1 MRGFTKTFVAVWIL
15 SASSMIA
22 PAGAVAADSLVDIP
36 AIADAAGYFQE
47 PLVAARP
54 PSAAEAKALASLISA
69 YRASHES
76 RRPALLADYLRR
88 YPRSPWAPSLRVEQG
103 LAYAQQGRITQA
115 IGAWEAVWRDRADRA
130 NAAFQPVTEPSPN
143 CSTATAG
150 WAILT
155 RLRSCST
162 NPGTGRSRRS

>member
-22 PAGAVAADSLVDIP
+22 PTGAVAADSLVNIP

-54 PSAAEAKALASLISA
+54 PSAAEAKALASLTSA

-88 YPRSPWAPSLRVEQG
+88 YPRSP
-103 LAYAQQGRITQA
+103 
-115 IGAWEAVWRDRADRA
+115 
-130 NAAFQPVTEPSPN
+130 
-143 CSTATAG
+143 
-150 WAILT
+150 
-155 RLRSCST
+155 
-162 NPGTGRSRRS
+162 